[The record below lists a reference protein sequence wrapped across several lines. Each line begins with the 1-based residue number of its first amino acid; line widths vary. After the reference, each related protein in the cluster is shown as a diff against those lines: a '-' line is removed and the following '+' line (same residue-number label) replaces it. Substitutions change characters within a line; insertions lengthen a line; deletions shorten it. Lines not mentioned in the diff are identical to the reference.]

1 MAGLPSEEKRVRL
14 VIDWRRF
21 MRKRICL
28 AILGVIVL
36 IGLSAQSSHATLDTQ
51 MWQINDTDNN
61 ADNVFAISASWLLD
75 SLPIPAYDIDA
86 GGFYV
91 YADADN
97 DGVSDSSLQIFGNP
111 LNPLDFYRSI
121 MISDSNILTVANVTG
136 SLNLGAS
143 GYFGFYFTDDSGN
156 RTGTY
161 VLNLADDGLSYDL
174 SSGGATVTISD
185 ASPIPLPPAAILL
198 GSGLVGLMGFG
209 VRRKRGAA

>member
-1 MAGLPSEEKRVRL
+1 
-14 VIDWRRF
+14 

-28 AILGVIVL
+28 AILGIIVL
-36 IGLSAQSSHATLDTQ
+36 VGLTSQSSYAITSDTQ
-51 MWQINDTDNN
+51 MWLINDTDNN
-61 ADNVFAISASWLLD
+61 ADNVSALSKSWLLE
-75 SLPIPAYDIDA
+75 LTLGQDIDA

-111 LNPLDFYRSI
+111 LNPFNLYRS
-121 MISDSNILTVANVTG
+121 MVISDSNILTLANVTG
-136 SLNLGAS
+136 SLDLGAS

-185 ASPIPLPPAAILL
+185 ASPVPLPSTARLL
-198 GSGLVGLMGFG
+198 GIGFMGLIGLEL
-209 VRRKRGAA
+209 RRQRSARSTE